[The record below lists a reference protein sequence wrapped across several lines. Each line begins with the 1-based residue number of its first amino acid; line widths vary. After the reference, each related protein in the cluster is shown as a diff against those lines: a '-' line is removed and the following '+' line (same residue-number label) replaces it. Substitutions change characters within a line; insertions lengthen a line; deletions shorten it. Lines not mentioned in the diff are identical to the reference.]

1 MHNRNATRL
10 ALVATLLVA
19 GGALF
24 FIARGGLHKD
34 LVYYLDVQELR
45 ARESELHGQTVR
57 LGGLVQNDSV
67 RYDAA
72 TLALDFTLGLA
83 AEGGVSVPVHAVGT
97 PPQMFQAGQGA
108 VVEGRYQNGVFA
120 GERVMVKHS
129 NEYRPPPPGEHP
141 KEIYKTLQADNPAS

>member
-1 MHNRNATRL
+1 MNNRNATRL
-10 ALVATLLVA
+10 ALVATLLLA

-24 FIARGGLHKD
+24 FLARGGLHKD
-34 LVYYLDVQELR
+34 LVYYLDAQELR
-45 ARESELHGQTVR
+45 AREAELHGQTVR
-57 LGGLVQNDSV
+57 LGGLVQNGSV
-67 RYDAA
+67 HYDAT
-72 TLALDFTLGLA
+72 TLALDFNLGIA

-108 VVEGRYQNGVFA
+108 VVEGRWENGVFR

-141 KEIYKTLQADNPAS
+141 KEVYKTLQTDNPAS